1 MGVRAASNE
10 PGPRASNSHEEPTAS
25 LHCYATNKTH
35 ECHVLDH
42 FAPECYARLGH
53 SRLSSSSGGRRST
66 SSGSRLGSRSS
77 LGSSSSRGSSWCL
90 LLFNL
95 LSGSR
100 SRSRSLGGRGCRSSG
115 RLVLLRLLVLLGLLG
130 GLRGLGSRSSSSYS
144 DERSVSTSSATARGW
159 ARLVDSLGDL
169 PAGAAA
175 VSVFA
180 GSEAAA
186 AVVVSAGLVSSAAF
200 FSPFFLKMD
209 WNLAFKFLSASGAV
223 ARRVH
228 QRQVHLR

>member
-53 SRLSSSSGGRRST
+53 SRLSSSSGGRRGT
-66 SSGSRLGSRSS
+66 SSGSRLRSRLGSRSS
-77 LGSSSSRGSSWCL
+77 LGSSSSSRGSSWCL

-95 LSGSR
+95 LSG

-144 DERSVSTSSATARGW
+144 DERSVSTSSATAR
-159 ARLVDSLGDL
+159 
-169 PAGAAA
+169 AGPDWSIRSGTYPP
-175 VSVFA
+175 VRQPCP
-180 GSEAAA
+180 
-186 AVVVSAGLVSSAAF
+186 SSRAPRQQRPWW
-200 FSPFFLKMD
+200 S
-209 WNLAFKFLSASGAV
+209 
-223 ARRVH
+223 RRAWS
-228 QRQVHLR
+228 RRRPSSRPSS